1 MGYCFWA
8 SFVLFHCQRCDIIFL
23 IIGDIR
29 LVTLVIMD
37 GLGWSEEEYG
47 NAVKQQ
53 GTPNLLK
60 LKERFPFT
68 TLVTHGKA
76 VGLEEGQM
84 GGSEVGHLSI
94 GAGRVVF
101 QDLTKIN
108 NFIEDDT
115 LKNMPEIKGAFEH
128 AKENGSKLHLM
139 GLLSNGGIHSKIEH
153 LEYLIDKAHEFG
165 LNDICVH
172 AFMDG
177 RDSLKNSGINFI
189 NRLEKYVKGKN
200 ARISSICG
208 RIYAMDR
215 EKRYDRLQKAYDML
229 VLGKADN
236 YCMSAHE
243 AIEESYKNNIFD
255 EFVEPSIIGKPDK
268 IESDDSVIFFNYR
281 SDRARELSEA
291 ICEQDIS
298 EMQLVRLQNL
308 YFVGMTQYNE
318 NFKNIKTVIKPE
330 LVTENLSKIISSHNM
345 KQFHISETTKYAHVT
360 FFFNGGIE
368 KANKGE
374 ERKLIESFDV
384 KDFSEVPEM
393 KAIEITNEVL
403 EAIASGKYDF
413 VIANLSNADMIGH
426 TGNFEATKKAVEIV
440 DKCSYLIALAT
451 LSVNGHCIITADHGN
466 ADVMFDKD
474 GNIVTSHSM
483 NQVPLIL
490 ASEKFSKEKLKSN
503 LSLTSIAPTIL
514 KLLNIEIPSF
524 MDKPLF

>member
-1 MGYCFWA
+1 
-8 SFVLFHCQRCDIIFL
+8 
-23 IIGDIR
+23 

-37 GLGWSEEEYG
+37 GLGWSNEEYG

-68 TLVTHGKA
+68 TLTTHGKA
-76 VGLEEGQM
+76 VGLEQGQM
-84 GGSEVGHLSI
+84 GGSEVGHLNI
-94 GAGRVVF
+94 GAGRIVF

-108 NFIEDDT
+108 NFIEDDC

-128 AKENGSKLHLM
+128 AKKNGSKLHLM
-139 GLLSNGGIHSKIEH
+139 GLLSDGGIHSKIEH
-153 LEYLIDKAHEFG
+153 LEYLIDKAYKFG
-165 LNDICVH
+165 LKDICVH
-172 AFMDG
+172 VFMDG
-177 RDSLKNSGINFI
+177 RDTLKNSGVNFI
-189 NRLEKYVKGKN
+189 DRLEKHIKGKN

-229 VLGKADN
+229 VLGKSDN
-236 YCMSAHE
+236 YFQSAKE
-243 AIEESYKNNIFD
+243 AIEESYQNNIFD
-255 EFVEPSIIGKPDK
+255 EFVEPAIIGKPDK
-268 IESDDSVIFFNYR
+268 IQSGDSVIFFNYR
-281 SDRARELSEA
+281 SDRARELTQA
-291 ICEQDIS
+291 ICEQDIH
-298 EMQLVRLQNL
+298 EMQLVCLQNL

-318 NFKNIKTVIKPE
+318 NFKYVKTVIKPE
-330 LVTENLSKIISSHNM
+330 LVTENLSKIISTYKL

-368 KANKGE
+368 KAYNGE
-374 ERKLIESFDV
+374 ERKLIESYDV

-393 KAIEITNEVL
+393 RAVEITNEVL
-403 EAIASGKYDF
+403 EAIASDKYDF
-413 VIANLSNADMIGH
+413 IIVNLSNADMIGH

-451 LSVNGHCIITADHGN
+451 LSVGGHCILTADHGN
-466 ADVMFDKD
+466 ADVMLDKD
-474 GNIVTSHSM
+474 GNVVTSHSM

-490 ASEKFSKEKLKSN
+490 ASEKFAKEKL
-503 LSLTSIAPTIL
+503 LTAMSLTSIAPTIL
-514 KLLNIEIPSF
+514 KMLNIPIPSF

>member
-1 MGYCFWA
+1 M
-8 SFVLFHCQRCDIIFL
+8 
-23 IIGDIR
+23 
-29 LVTLVIMD
+29 VTLVIMD

-68 TLVTHGKA
+68 TLITHGRA

-84 GGSEVGHLSI
+84 GGSEVGHLNI
-94 GAGRVVF
+94 GAGRIVF

-108 NFIEDDT
+108 NYIADDT

-128 AKENGSKLHLM
+128 AKRNGSKLHLM
-139 GLLSNGGIHSKIEH
+139 GLLSDGGIHSKIEH
-153 LEYLIDKAHEFG
+153 LEYLIDKAHEYG
-165 LNDICVH
+165 LKDICIH

-177 RDSLKNSGINFI
+177 RDTLKNSGVNFI
-189 NRLEKYVKGKN
+189 DRLEKHIEGK
-200 ARISSICG
+200 AKISSIIG

-236 YCMSAHE
+236 YFLSGHE

-255 EFVEPSIIGKPDK
+255 EFVEPAIIGKPDK
-268 IESDDSVIFFNYR
+268 IESNDAIIFFNYR
-281 SDRARELSEA
+281 SDRAREISQA
-291 ICEQDIS
+291 ICEQDIL
-298 EMQLVRLQNL
+298 EMQLVRLQNI

-318 NFKNIKTVIKPE
+318 NFKHVKVVIKPE

-368 KANKGE
+368 KANVGE

-384 KDFSEVPEM
+384 KDFSQVPEM
-393 KAIEITNEVL
+393 KALEITNEVL
-403 EAIASGKYDF
+403 SAIASEKYDF
-413 VIANLSNADMIGH
+413 IIVNLSNADMIGH

-451 LSVNGHCIITADHGN
+451 LSAGGHCIITADHGN
-466 ADVMFDKD
+466 ADVMLDKD
-474 GNIVTSHSM
+474 GNVVTSHSM
-483 NQVPLIL
+483 NLVPLIL
-490 ASEKFSKEKLKSN
+490 ASKKYAKEKL
-503 LSLTSIAPTIL
+503 LTGRSLTSIAPTIL
-514 KLLNIEIPSF
+514 KMLNIEIPSF